1 MIKKNFLKISLISF
15 EFSII
20 FHFLRSFKSK
30 VIFNEINTWFN
41 SCFWDFW
48 ECSKK
53 TWFSDPMK
61 TSFTLCFCGFWW
73 ISQNTWINLIGT
85 KTWGYLMIKK
95 CPKSLNSRKW
105 PLEEELNMVMII
117 PFNYTPDLCVVAVTL
132 TITFRKVAIRLFYSF
147 TFVKGTDM
155 LPKRSTPVDQTL

>member
-1 MIKKNFLKISLISF
+1 MIKKNFSKTSLISF

-117 PFNYTPDLCVVAVTL
+117 PFNYTPDLCVVEVL
-132 TITFRKVAIRLFYSF
+132 SSILGHFLGVVVLFPLWRWILDVYASIERF
-147 TFVKGTDM
+147 
-155 LPKRSTPVDQTL
+155 